1 MISHRIS
8 PEFVRRI
15 KLSQW
20 SFMPMSQSRQRAP
33 TLLINRL
40 RIGDAPIRWVATK
53 NILEEALEPVR
64 DRMKLAL
71 EWAYA
76 LARTGRYADYREI
89 VGAVAAEGFPEAG
102 EWLGRPSV
110 RESLTTICNTSHVRK
125 AK

>member
-1 MISHRIS
+1 
-8 PEFVRRI
+8 
-15 KLSQW
+15 
-20 SFMPMSQSRQRAP
+20 MSQSRQRAP

-40 RIGDAPIRWVATK
+40 RTGDAPIRWVATK

-110 RESLTTICNTSHVRK
+110 RESLTTICNTSHVRSRQSVS
-125 AK
+125 APQRVALGPRYRLGFNDFPA